1 MAVFEILTIPDAR
14 LKKISLPVPEV
25 NDGIREIMQDM
36 KDSLYNANGIGLAA
50 IQIGVAYRIILI
62 DLEKGKHG
70 EGGNP
75 LFFINPEIVNASEE
89 MASYREGCL
98 SVPDLYEDVERPA
111 FCSVRYLDE
120 NGQRQEMECDE
131 LMATCIQHE
140 MDHLEGIMFIDH
152 LSEQKRERLLK
163 KHEKRKQQKAVA
175 DSNII

>member
-1 MAVFEILTIPDAR
+1 MAICEILTIPDTR
-14 LKKISLPVPEV
+14 LKKISSPVPEV

-36 KDSLYNANGIGLAA
+36 QDSLYNANGIGLAA
-50 IQIGVAYRIILI
+50 IQIGVALRIILI

-98 SVPDLYEDVERPA
+98 SAPDLYEDVERPA

-120 NGQRQEMECDE
+120 QGVAQEMECDE

-152 LSEQKRERLLK
+152 LSELKRERLLK

-175 DSNII
+175 DGNII